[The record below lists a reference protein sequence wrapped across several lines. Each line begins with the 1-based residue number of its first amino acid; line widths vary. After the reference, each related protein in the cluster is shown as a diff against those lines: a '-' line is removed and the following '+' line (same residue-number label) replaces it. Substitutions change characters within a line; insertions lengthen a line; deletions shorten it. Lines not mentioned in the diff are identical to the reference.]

1 MKRIFSLVLLTLS
14 ALAVSA
20 QIYNPV
26 KWNFTAKHLGGDNYE
41 LQFAADIEDT
51 WHLYAAHLSSDE
63 GPVATNFQFEKG
75 AHYKL
80 QGDIKDGNTITKYD
94 KVFEMDL
101 AYYENKAVFTQK
113 VIWSGSE
120 PITGELEFMVCTE
133 ERCLPPEFV
142 PFSISKDGSA
152 ADDSKSEQA
161 PKENKIFNPVK
172 WKIEMIKLDEFN
184 YEMVFTATIE
194 KGWHLYSQ
202 NLPGEDGPIATSF
215 TFNEQEGLS
224 KVGKTTE
231 PKPILKYD
239 PNFMMDLTFFEG
251 EVSFK
256 QKFSVDG
263 SVKSISGAYEYMVCD
278 EERCLPPEWVEF
290 DINLDGTSNMPVED
304 ALADSD
310 GKQLRITGVDLDN
323 PVNDCEIEGAIVKE
337 TKSNWNI
344 FFLGFVGGLIAL
356 LTPCVFPM
364 IPLTVSF
371 FTKGGSAGASGI
383 GESVM
388 YGFFIFL
395 IYILLS
401 LPFHFLD
408 SIDPEILNTISTNV
422 YLNVAFF
429 VIFVFF
435 AISFFG
441 YFEITLPAKFTNSVD
456 QKSDVGGILGTF
468 FMALTLALVSFSCTG
483 PILGSLLAG
492 SLTASGGAM
501 QLTTGMGGFGL
512 ALALPFGLFAAF
524 PGWLKNL
531 PKSGGWLNT
540 VKVVLGFIE
549 LALAI
554 KFLSNADLVAHWGL
568 LKREL
573 FFALWIII
581 GAGLFLYLIGAIKFP
596 HDSKLD
602 KLSWGR
608 KGFAVAVL
616 AFTIY
621 LIPGLT
627 NTKYANLNL
636 ISGFPPPLFYSYYE
650 QANNCPL
657 GIQCFKDYEEGMAYA
672 KANNKPVMLDF
683 TGWACVNCRKMEE
696 NVWVDK
702 DIYKTLNEDYVLI
715 SLYVD
720 DRKELPNDQQ
730 FVYETVNGNK
740 KKIKTVGNKWAT
752 LQTETFQN
760 NSQPFYALISP
771 EGELLNNPVGY
782 TPNKATYQ
790 EFLNCGLEAFSGGAV
805 AQK

>member
-1 MKRIFSLVLLTLS
+1 MRNLLVLIL
-14 ALAVSA
+14 ALVGLNTSA
-20 QIYNPV
+20 QIFNPV
-26 KWNFTAKHLGGDNYE
+26 KWNFSAEQIEGDKYK
-41 LQFAADIEDT
+41 LIFSADIEKT
-51 WHLYAAHLSSDE
+51 WHLYANHLSSDE
-63 GPVATNFQFEKG
+63 GPVATSFYFDKKEHFKTI
-75 AHYKL
+75 
-80 QGDIKDGNTITKYD
+80 GDIVDGKVITKYD
-94 KVFEMDL
+94 KVFEMEL
-101 AYYENKAVFTQK
+101 AYYEGKAVFTQE
-113 VIWSGSE
+113 VLWTGNE
-120 PITGELEFMVCTE
+120 PVTGELEFMVCTE
-133 ERCLPPEFV
+133 ERCLPPEIV
-142 PFSISKDGSA
+142 AFSFSKGGSDA
-152 ADDSKSEQA
+152 PSKEKSE
-161 PKENKIFNPVK
+161 IFDPVK
-172 WKIEMIKLDEFN
+172 WTKKLEKVDEFN
-184 YEMVFTATIE
+184 YLLKFTATIDQ
-194 KGWHLYSQ
+194 GWHLYSQ

-215 TFNEQEGLS
+215 TFKPQEGLTL
-224 KVGKTTE
+224 VGKTEE

-239 PNFMMDLTFFEG
+239 PNFLMDLTFFEK
-251 EVSFK
+251 EVTFT
-256 QKFSVDG
+256 QKFTVDG
-263 SVKSISGAYEYMVCD
+263 SVEFIEGSYEYMVCD

-290 DINLDGTSNMPVED
+290 KMGLDGKEILAEEPVVASNNGRNLKI
-304 ALADSD
+304 A
-310 GKQLRITGVDLDN
+310 GVDLEN
-323 PVNDCEIEGAIVKE
+323 PTNKCEIDGAIVKE
-337 TKSNWNI
+337 AKSNWNI
-344 FFLGFVGGLIAL
+344 FLLGFVGGLIAL

-383 GESVM
+383 GKSVM

-408 SIDPEILNTISTNV
+408 SIDPEILNTISTNI
-422 YLNVAFF
+422 YLNVSFF
-429 VIFVFF
+429 VIFVVF

-441 YFEITLPAKFTNSVD
+441 YFEITLPAKFTNNVD

-540 VKVVLGFIE
+540 VKVVLGFVE

-573 FFALWIII
+573 FFALWIVI
-581 GAGLFLYLIGAIKFP
+581 GAGLFLYLIGFIKFP
-596 HDSKLD
+596 HDSKLV
-602 KLSWGR
+602 KLSVGR
-608 KGFAVAVL
+608 KLFAFAVL
-616 AFTIY
+616 AFTLY

-627 NTKYANLNL
+627 NTKYANLTL
-636 ISGFPPPLFYSYYE
+636 ISGFPPPMFYSYYE
-650 QANNCPL
+650 QENNCPL

-696 NVWVDK
+696 NVWVEDA
-702 DIYKTLNEDYVLI
+702 IYKRLNEDYVLI

-720 DRKELPNDQQ
+720 DRKELPEEDQ
-730 FVYETVNGNK
+730 FIYETANGTK

-760 NSQPFYALISP
+760 NSQPFYAIISP

-782 TPNKATYQ
+782 TPDADTYAS
-790 EFLNCGLEAFSGGAV
+790 FLDCGLDAFNEVKLAE
-805 AQK
+805 KK